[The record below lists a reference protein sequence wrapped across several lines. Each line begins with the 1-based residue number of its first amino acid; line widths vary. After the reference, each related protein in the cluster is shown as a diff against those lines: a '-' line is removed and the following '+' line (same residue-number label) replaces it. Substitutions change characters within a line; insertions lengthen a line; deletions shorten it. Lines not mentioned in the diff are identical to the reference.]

1 MALDSM
7 ALLGQEGTPAWP
19 AGDTLSFFRTLAAT
33 AVVLGL
39 VLLAAWLFKRGRF
52 GLAGRR
58 AKAAIQVETALPVG
72 DRRSIAIVAVEGRRF
87 LVGLA
92 PAQVSLLAELGATRP
107 EFEAALDRATA
118 PAGDGR

>member
-1 MALDSM
+1 MALVSI
-7 ALLGQEGTPAWP
+7 ALIGQEATPAWP
-19 AGDTLSFFRTLAAT
+19 ASDTLSFFRTLAAT

-58 AKAAIQVETALPVG
+58 AQAAIQVETALPVG

-87 LVGLA
+87 LIGLA
-92 PAQVSLLAELGATRP
+92 PAHVSLLAELGATRP
-107 EFEAALDRATA
+107 KFEAALERATV